1 MLISPKARVHDAFD
15 PSVADAYGGEG
26 KTPVEYGST
35 ASLRVMCGAFGRTEL
50 TIVGCAPPG
59 GGEVLLL
66 VLRLFL
72 FPKGWRSVH
81 RLHLK
86 AKHLRSTLFYVGGI
100 ARCSSLT
107 STRLSGRWTDEAR
120 KSQCCTCRSLGLR
133 ALKPTP
139 DIARIIRVSRE
150 TMRMALRGVGSE
162 ALAQSKS
169 RSIGRGYG

>member
-1 MLISPKARVHDAFD
+1 M
-15 PSVADAYGGEG
+15 ADAYGGEE
-26 KTPVEYGST
+26 KTPAAYGST
-35 ASLRVMCGAFGRTEL
+35 ASIRVMRGACGTTEL

-59 GGEVLLL
+59 GGEVLRL

-81 RLHLK
+81 LSHLK
-86 AKHLRSTLFYVGGI
+86 AKHLRSTLLHVGGI